1 MASGAKKSFSCM
13 GLKANGRAG
22 LGSNAYLSGM
32 TFPYPVNGRDFPIYL
47 APMAGV
53 SERPYRLLCRRYG
66 ADVVVSEFL
75 SAEGLRR
82 GSDRTM
88 EMAAFQQEERPIGI
102 QIFGSDPVGMA
113 E

>member
-1 MASGAKKSFSCM
+1 MV
-13 GLKANGRAG
+13 
-22 LGSNAYLSGM
+22 
-32 TFPYPVNGRDFPIYL
+32 FPYVVNGREFPLFL

-88 EMAAFQQEERPIGI
+88 
-102 QIFGSDPVGMA
+102 
-113 E
+113 